1 MKAIRI
7 EKIFAFFMALDPTL
21 CTADT
26 LPGDAPEQ
34 TLALVTIGGTG
45 GGPEDEIVGGCTGY
59 GVDQGL
65 EGLLVHVDLLKIW
78 NNNKFELLVSLQYW
92 KSLNILFLPVLHY
105 QGLVLA
111 GQRVQRHFSL
121 LPLSKYC
128 LIFYIFLDKCQFV
141 YETFMIFNLILF
153 NFKVSYLDN
162 LVSVKIQYRYKC
174 KSINVDKR
182 I

>member
-21 CTADT
+21 CTADA

-34 TLALVTIGGTG
+34 TLALVTVGGTG
-45 GGPEDEIVGGCTGY
+45 GGPEDEIVGGGTGY

-92 KSLNILFLPVLHY
+92 KSLKYSFLTSSSLSRLGLGRAESPEAFLFIAIV
-105 QGLVLA
+105 
-111 GQRVQRHFSL
+111 
-121 LPLSKYC
+121 
-128 LIFYIFLDKCQFV
+128 
-141 YETFMIFNLILF
+141 
-153 NFKVSYLDN
+153 
-162 LVSVKIQYRYKC
+162 
-174 KSINVDKR
+174 
-182 I
+182 

>member
-21 CTADT
+21 RTADA

-45 GGPEDEIVGGCTGY
+45 GGPEDEIVGGGTGY

-78 NNNKFELLVSLQYW
+78 NNNKVW
-92 KSLNILFLPVLHY
+92 IT
-105 QGLVLA
+105 
-111 GQRVQRHFSL
+111 
-121 LPLSKYC
+121 
-128 LIFYIFLDKCQFV
+128 CQFKV
-141 YETFMIFNLILF
+141 LEKFKYSFLTSSSLSRLGLGRAESPEAFLF
-153 NFKVSYLDN
+153 IAIV
-162 LVSVKIQYRYKC
+162 
-174 KSINVDKR
+174 
-182 I
+182 

>member
-1 MKAIRI
+1 
-7 EKIFAFFMALDPTL
+7 MALDPTL
-21 CTADT
+21 RTADA
-26 LPGDAPEQ
+26 LPGNAPEQ
-34 TLALVTIGGTG
+34 TLALVTVGGTG
-45 GGPEDEIVGGCTGY
+45 GGPEDEIVGGGTRY

-78 NNNKFELLVSLQYW
+78 SNV
-92 KSLNILFLPVLHY
+92 KSRGSKYLSVCSIGKVENILFLPVLHY

-162 LVSVKIQYRYKC
+162 LVSVKIQNRYKC